1 MKKKQSCVLDQ
12 SAKRQ
17 KRKRKERELGMFWT
31 EDGRGKKEK
40 GKEKSVVTWVDE
52 KKRGGKKKE
61 KKNSLMYTLSFLVIY
76 PSKSHFYKC

>member
-1 MKKKQSCVLDQ
+1 MLRGKK
-12 SAKRQ
+12 

-52 KKRGGKKKE
+52 KKRGE
-61 KKNSLMYTLSFLVIY
+61 KKNKINSLIYTLSFLVIY